1 MPEYTPD
8 QFADILMGVVVKTPR
23 ETVQVVRKGAQNVK
37 TSARRN
43 VRMTAPVQ
51 NAHAYR
57 DISYDIDAEGVMV
70 VAEIGYEKGPG
81 KAGNL
86 GGLLEFGG
94 GGDHSPPH
102 RDLALALE
110 AEERAFGEA
119 LEDMGEEIL
128 D

>member
-8 QFADILMGVVVKTPR
+8 EFADILMAAVARTPR

-37 TSARRN
+37 TDARRN
-43 VRMTAPVQ
+43 VRMTAPIQ

-57 DISYDIDAEGVMV
+57 DISYDVDAEGVTV

-102 RDLALALE
+102 RDLARALE
-110 AEERAFGEA
+110 AEEYKFGKA